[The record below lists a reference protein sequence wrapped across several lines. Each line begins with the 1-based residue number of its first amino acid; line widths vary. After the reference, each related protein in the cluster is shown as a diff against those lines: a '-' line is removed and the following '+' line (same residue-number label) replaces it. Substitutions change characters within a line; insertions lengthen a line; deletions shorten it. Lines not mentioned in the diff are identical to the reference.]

1 MRVFMMAVAGLMVAV
16 GAQAQQS
23 TQAQEKAQAE
33 QKAQARWDAWVQ
45 QRLLAAEI
53 ALDYGACPGAL
64 RVQHQPVGPTMWTV
78 AQEDKDRDNQAQ
90 RVKGPGLHVEFEGV
104 LDGVREK
111 VKTLE
116 FSVSYVPAA
125 WRLMPVEPGTDAKS
139 PKESKKTFVLQQEAA
154 QRFDADLLV
163 GPAATITRVHLVS
176 ATFADGNVWHAASE
190 DDCSIA
196 PSLYMPVEAKR

>member
-1 MRVFMMAVAGLMVAV
+1 MRVFVMAVAGLMVAV

-23 TQAQEKAQAE
+23 TQAQ
-33 QKAQARWDAWVQ
+33 QKAQSRWDAWVQ

-90 RVKGPGLHVEFEGV
+90 RAKGPGLHVEFEGV

-116 FSVSYVPAA
+116 FSVSYVPAG
-125 WRLMPVEPGTDAKS
+125 WRVMPVDPGTDAKR

-163 GPAATITRVHLVS
+163 GPVATITRVHLVS
-176 ATFADGNVWHAASE
+176 ATFADGNVWRAASG
-190 DDCSIA
+190 DQCSIA